1 MELDL
6 VNQNTYE
13 EISKEFSE
21 TRAYVWKCVKDFTTR
36 INDNSSNNV
45 IEIGCGNGKN
55 IEYILKNTNNTNI
68 IGIDTCQHF
77 VDICQKKNL
86 NTIQSNATNLP
97 FSDNHFDYL
106 LCIAM
111 FHHLLTKEDQDK
123 SMKEFIRV
131 MKPNSI
137 GIITCWATEQ
147 PLDSKFKFDEGVNIV
162 PWKGRQ
168 DINKIRYYYVY
179 SHKMFQEYFE
189 TFDEIKILQIYSEV
203 GNWILLFMKK

>member
-1 MELDL
+1 
-6 VNQNTYE
+6 
-13 EISKEFSE
+13 
-21 TRAYVWKCVKDFTTR
+21 
-36 INDNSSNNV
+36 
-45 IEIGCGNGKN
+45 
-55 IEYILKNTNNTNI
+55 
-68 IGIDTCQHF
+68 
-77 VDICQKKNL
+77 
-86 NTIQSNATNLP
+86 
-97 FSDNHFDYL
+97 
-106 LCIAM
+106 M

-147 PLDSKFKFDEGVNIV
+147 PIDSKFKFTEGVNIV

-189 TFDEIKILQIYSEV
+189 TFDEIKILEIYSEV
-203 GNWILLFMKK
+203 GNWILLFIKK